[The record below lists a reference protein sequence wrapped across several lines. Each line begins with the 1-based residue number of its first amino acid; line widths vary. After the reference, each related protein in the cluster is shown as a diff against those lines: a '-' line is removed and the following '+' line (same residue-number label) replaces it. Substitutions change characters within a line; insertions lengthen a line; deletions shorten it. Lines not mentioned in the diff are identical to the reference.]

1 MLLLLFTDITA
12 SWDWCL
18 YEAGLFTQWDSDWR
32 RVICLH
38 TAETP
43 PPPLNHLQSV
53 PAKRTEVER
62 FLRQLFVDTTLTGL
76 DRPVNVLFSENPEE
90 LTRIADEIAKLMRRE
105 TVRTEH
111 LTKFLQL
118 EISQPDLLESGGI
131 PPNTQVKSNAES
143 LEIFSKKPGNW
154 TWPQLE
160 IGGDSNPDVRWVMQL
175 RQAMSQAIRGN
186 LVDPIQATFRSR
198 RDGRQYRPLL
208 HSMDIKADG
217 RRIFTILFTEDA
229 SWQFVGMSAEMRSLL
244 IALVMTVRFRHEV
257 LDRYRG
263 DLRERFGV
271 KRDAAVC
278 EEIRH
283 AIVSIELEAASHGL
297 TQRDVLIDAFEAK
310 SDRDELNAMYDDWE
324 GLRRDLF
331 AALEGTQLARVQEL
345 LGTLRSSNQ
354 RFLELATRRHHEMVQ
369 QPS

>member
-1 MLLLLFTDITA
+1 
-12 SWDWCL
+12 
-18 YEAGLFTQWDSDWR
+18 
-32 RVICLH
+32 
-38 TAETP
+38 
-43 PPPLNHLQSV
+43 
-53 PAKRTEVER
+53 
-62 FLRQLFVDTTLTGL
+62 
-76 DRPVNVLFSENPEE
+76 
-90 LTRIADEIAKLMRRE
+90 
-105 TVRTEH
+105 
-111 LTKFLQL
+111 
-118 EISQPDLLESGGI
+118 
-131 PPNTQVKSNAES
+131 
-143 LEIFSKKPGNW
+143 
-154 TWPQLE
+154 
-160 IGGDSNPDVRWVMQL
+160 
-175 RQAMSQAIRGN
+175 
-186 LVDPIQATFRSR
+186 
-198 RDGRQYRPLL
+198 
-208 HSMDIKADG
+208 MDIKADG